1 MEAVLAPLGREGRV
15 VAMGKEAA
23 AILDVM
29 S

>member
-1 MEAVLAPLGREGRV
+1 MEAVLASLGREGRV
-15 VAMGKEAA
+15 IAMGKEGA